1 MFVARILSPVH
12 SLGPGKRVCLWTQGC
27 KKRCKRCMAPE
38 LQPFTGTETEE
49 ELLSKLL
56 NKLAEKN
63 DCKGITI
70 SGGEPFEQPQA
81 LLKLLKLLRNNF
93 EDVLVYTGFE
103 LLNIQNGLHGE
114 SARLCLN
121 YIDVLIDGEYI
132 DELNFMDCIL
142 RGSSN
147 QGIHF
152 FNKNLYSIYE
162 EYMKKGRVLQS
173 FVHDKETIVTGI
185 KNKGD

>member
-1 MFVARILSPVH
+1 MIVARILSPVN
-12 SLGPGKRVCLWTQGC
+12 SLGPGNRVGIWTQGC
-27 KKRCKRCMAPE
+27 KKRCKECMSPE

-49 ELLSKLL
+49 GLLSDML
-56 NKLAEKN
+56 NKIAEKN
-63 DCKGITI
+63 NCKGITI
-70 SGGEPFEQPQA
+70 SGGEPFEQTPA

-114 SARLCLN
+114 AARLCLS
-121 YIDVLIDGEYI
+121 YIDVLIDGEYV
-132 DELNFMDCIL
+132 DELNSGDCVL

-147 QGIHF
+147 QKIHF
-152 FNKNLYSIYE
+152 FNKKLFPSYE
-162 EYMKKGRVLQS
+162 EYMKKGRILQS